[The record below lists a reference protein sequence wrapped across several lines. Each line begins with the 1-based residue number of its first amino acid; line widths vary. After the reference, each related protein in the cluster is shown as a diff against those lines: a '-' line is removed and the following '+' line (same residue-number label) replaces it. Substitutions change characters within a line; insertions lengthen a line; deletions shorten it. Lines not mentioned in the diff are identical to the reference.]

1 MLGLSCGARALCCV
15 PGLSLLVGSGDSS
28 LVRVLRFGFLFIYLL
43 PLVGSVVEV
52 LGLQSTSSAVVVHRL
67 S

>member
-15 PGLSLLVGSGDSS
+15 PGLSLVVGSGDSS

-52 LGLQSTSSAVVVHRL
+52 HVVAPRHVR